1 MNTSFETARILGI
14 VNITADS
21 FSDGGRYL
29 DPEDAIRH
37 ARTLSAAGA
46 DIIDLGPASSH
57 PDASPVTARQE
68 IARLAPV
75 IKALSDTGIA
85 LSVDSY
91 QAETQ
96 LYAIRNNVSYLNDI
110 QGFPHAEIYPDL
122 AQSTCKLIVMH
133 SVQSLGGA
141 TRVATDIEGLY
152 RRIIDF
158 FDTRLSAL
166 AKAGISADRIILDPG
181 MGFFLGNMPDASL
194 SILGKLRQLKQHFG
208 LPLLISVSRKSFLR
222 AVSGADV
229 TQAGAASLAAE
240 LYAVY
245 AGADYIRTHDAASLR
260 QGLAVWSALSKFDT
274 ELR

>member
-1 MNTSFETARILGI
+1 MSTGFETARILGI

-29 DPEDAIRH
+29 DPGDAIRH
-37 ARTLSAAGA
+37 ARTLRAAGA

-75 IKALSDTGIA
+75 IKALSDSGIA

-91 QAETQ
+91 QPETQ

-110 QGFPHAEIYPDL
+110 QGFPHAEIYPEL
-122 AQSTCKLIVMH
+122 AQSACQLIVMH
-133 SVQSLGGA
+133 SVQSQGGA
-141 TRVATDIEGLY
+141 TRVATDIEGLF

-158 FDTRLSAL
+158 FDTRLAAL
-166 AKAGISADRIILDPG
+166 AEAGISADRIILDPG
-181 MGFFLGNMPDASL
+181 MGFFLGDMPDASL
-194 SILGKLRQLKQHFG
+194 VILGKLRQLKQHFG

-222 AVSGADV
+222 AVGGADV

-245 AGADYIRTHDAASLR
+245 AGADYIRTHDAGSLR
-260 QGLAVWSALSKFDT
+260 QGLAVWTALSKFDT